1 MARPFEPGTEGDAEE
16 PRRDADV
23 DFGSRL
29 EFYTFQPDRLAD
41 ALRIPGKGRDGH
53 HWNRWLQWHRRGRWA
68 LARRANSLQHKCNSK
83 VGGGFGARNVAVYAC
98 ISLSD

>member
-41 ALRIPGKGRDGH
+41 ALPDYRLVREVGKGSMGIVYEARRTCDD
-53 HWNRWLQWHRRGRWA
+53 HRVAIKVLPPSLTLTERA
-68 LARRANSLQHKCNSK
+68 LARFHREGEG
-83 VGGGFGARNVAVYAC
+83 V
-98 ISLSD
+98 